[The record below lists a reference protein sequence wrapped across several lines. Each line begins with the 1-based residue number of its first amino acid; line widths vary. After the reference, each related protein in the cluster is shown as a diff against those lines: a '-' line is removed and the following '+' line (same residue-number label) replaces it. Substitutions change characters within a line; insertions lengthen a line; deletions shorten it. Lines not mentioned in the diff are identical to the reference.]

1 MSGKPEGFPLF
12 LFFRKE
18 GIVLIELSHLSK
30 TFDGADGPVEA
41 VSDVCLTIR
50 DGDIFGIIGLSG
62 AGKSTLVRCINRL
75 ETPTAGEV
83 LFDGV
88 PMSTLTPGQLRERR
102 RQMSMI
108 FQSFNL
114 LEQRTAL
121 RNVCYPLEIAGTPR
135 AQARKRASELLA
147 LVGLADRAGAFPSQL
162 SGGQKQRVAIARA
175 LVNGPRVLLLD
186 EPLGALDFQLRKQM
200 QLELKKLQRQ
210 LGITFVYVTH
220 DQEEAM
226 TMSDR
231 IAVMHAGTIEQA
243 DAPDRIYRQPVSR
256 YVAGFIGES
265 NLFGGRVADGD
276 GTVCRID
283 ADCGSMLCP
292 NAGFAA
298 GTEVQV
304 CVRPEFLRAGAS
316 PVPGFTLTAQ
326 VTQSIF
332 TGNLIKTLAVMPDG
346 REVVLSRLADTE
358 AFAPGARL
366 YLSWEPKNSV
376 VMAQ

>member
-1 MSGKPEGFPLF
+1 MAEP
-12 LFFRKE
+12 
-18 GIVLIELSHLSK
+18 IIELKNVSK
-30 TFDGADGPVEA
+30 TYGASEA
-41 VSDVCLTIR
+41 VRDVNLEIGEGEFLTLL
-50 DGDIFGIIGLSG
+50 GPSG
-62 AGKSTLVRCINRL
+62 CGKTTTLRMIAGF
-75 ETPTAGEV
+75 ETPTGGTIRIDGQDVGTAPPYRRPVNTVFQNYALFPHMDVAGNIAYG
-83 LFDGV
+83 L
-88 PMSTLTPGQLRERR
+88 TLKRLPRREIAAQVEKMLKIV
-102 RQMSMI
+102 QMSG
-108 FQSFNL
+108 F
-114 LEQRTAL
+114 E
-121 RNVCYPLEIAGTPR
+121 
-135 AQARKRASELLA
+135 KR
-147 LVGLADRAGAFPSQL
+147 RISQL

-276 GTVCRID
+276 GAVCRID

-304 CVRPEFLRAGAS
+304 CVRPEFLRAGAA

-358 AFAPGARL
+358 TFAPGARL
-366 YLSWEPKNSV
+366 YLSWEPKNSM